1 MDNTK
6 TNVKKEAGKTEGRAE
21 AHKIIEKFIYSCSH
35 DLRAPIS
42 TIQGLVR
49 IAEYYPNHE
58 ETHKC
63 MEMIE
68 ACTQKMD
75 KMIRSLEEYM
85 INAQREIQKEEVDG
99 GELIEQ
105 VVDQYE
111 DQLSK
116 KGIQV
121 IKELNI
127 AAPWVT
133 DRQSAYQIVKHLFA
147 NAVTF
152 SDADKKDKKILIRIN
167 ATQYNSSIEVVDNG
181 LGIADDDQEKIC
193 DVFFRGSSQ
202 SEGMGMG
209 LFLVNH
215 ISQKIKAKLTFNS
228 IPKMGS
234 CFRVSIPNY

>member
-1 MDNTK
+1 MDNVNT
-6 TNVKKEAGKTEGRAE
+6 TTKKERLDAQ
-21 AHKIIEKFIYSCSH
+21 KIIEKFIYSCSH

-49 IAEYYPNHE
+49 IADYYPNHE

-85 INAQREIQKEEVDG
+85 INAQREIQKEEIDG
-99 GELIEQ
+99 SELIGQ
-105 VVDQYE
+105 VVDEYE
-111 DQLSK
+111 EQLTE
-116 KGIQV
+116 KGITV
-121 IKELNI
+121 LRELNVSSPWI
-127 AAPWVT
+127 A
-133 DRQSAYQIVKHLFA
+133 DRHSAYQIVKHLFS
-147 NAVTF
+147 NAVVF
-152 SDADKKDKKILIRIN
+152 SDAEKKEKKIMIRIH

-181 LGIADDDQEKIC
+181 LGIADGDQDKIF

-202 SEGMGMG
+202 SQGMGMG

-215 ISQKIKAKLTFNS
+215 LTQKIKAELTFNS

-234 CFRVSIPNY
+234 CFRVNIPNY

>member
-1 MDNTK
+1 MDNVNT
-6 TNVKKEAGKTEGRAE
+6 TTKKEKLDAQ
-21 AHKIIEKFIYSCSH
+21 KIIEKFIYSCSH

-49 IAEYYPNHE
+49 IADYYPNHE

-85 INAQREIQKEEVDG
+85 INAQREIQREEIDG
-99 GELIEQ
+99 NELIEQ
-105 VVDQYE
+105 VVDEYE
-111 DQLSK
+111 EQLTE
-116 KGIQV
+116 KGITV
-121 IKELNI
+121 LRELNMS
-127 AAPWVT
+127 APWVT
-133 DRQSAYQIVKHLFA
+133 DRNSAYQIVKHLFA
-147 NAVTF
+147 NAVIF
-152 SDADKKDKKILIRIN
+152 SDAEKKEKKIMVRIQ
-167 ATQYNSSIEVVDNG
+167 ATRYNSSIEVVDNG
-181 LGIADDDQEKIC
+181 LGIADGDQEKIF

-202 SEGMGMG
+202 SQGMGMG

-215 ISQKIKAKLTFNS
+215 LTQKIKAKLTFNS

-234 CFRVSIPNY
+234 CFRVNIPNY

>member
-1 MDNTK
+1 MDNVNT
-6 TNVKKEAGKTEGRAE
+6 TTKKEKLDAQ
-21 AHKIIEKFIYSCSH
+21 KIIEKFIYSCSH

-49 IAEYYPNHE
+49 IADYYPNHE

-85 INAQREIQKEEVDG
+85 VNAQRQIQREEIDG
-99 GELIEQ
+99 NELIEQ
-105 VVDQYE
+105 VVDEYE
-111 DQLSK
+111 EQLTE
-116 KGIQV
+116 KGITV
-121 IKELNI
+121 LRELHMS
-127 AAPWVT
+127 APWVT
-133 DRQSAYQIVKHLFA
+133 DRHSAYQIVKHLFA
-147 NAVTF
+147 NAVIF
-152 SDADKKDKKILIRIN
+152 SDGEKKEKKIMVRIQ
-167 ATQYNSSIEVVDNG
+167 ATRYNSSIEVVDNG
-181 LGIADDDQEKIC
+181 LGIADGDQEKIF

-202 SEGMGMG
+202 SQGMGMG

-215 ISQKIKAKLTFNS
+215 LTQKIKAKLTFNS

-234 CFRVSIPNY
+234 CFRVNIPNY

>member
-1 MDNTK
+1 MDHVNT
-6 TNVKKEAGKTEGRAE
+6 TTKKEKLDAQ
-21 AHKIIEKFIYSCSH
+21 KIIEKFIYSCSH

-49 IAEYYPNHE
+49 IADYYPNHE

-85 INAQREIQKEEVDG
+85 INAQKEIQREEIDG
-99 GELIEQ
+99 NELIEQ
-105 VVDQYE
+105 VVDEYE
-111 DQLSK
+111 EQLTE
-116 KGIQV
+116 KGITV
-121 IKELNI
+121 LRELHMS
-127 AAPWVT
+127 APWVT
-133 DRQSAYQIVKHLFA
+133 DRNSAYQIVKHLFA
-147 NAVTF
+147 NAVIF
-152 SDADKKDKKILIRIN
+152 SDAEKKEKKIMVRIQ
-167 ATQYNSSIEVVDNG
+167 ATRYNSSIEVVDNG
-181 LGIADDDQEKIC
+181 LGIADGDQEKIF

-202 SEGMGMG
+202 SQGMGMG

-215 ISQKIKAKLTFNS
+215 LTQKIKAKLTFNS

-234 CFRVSIPNY
+234 CFRVNIPNY

>member
-6 TNVKKEAGKTEGRAE
+6 TSIQKETGKAE
-21 AHKIIEKFIYSCSH
+21 VHKIIEKFIYSCSH

-75 KMIRSLEEYM
+75 KVIRSLEEYM
-85 INAQREIQKEEVDG
+85 INAQRETQKEEVDG
-99 GELIEQ
+99 SELIEQ

-111 DQLSK
+111 EQLTG
-116 KGIQV
+116 KGIKV
-121 IKELNI
+121 LTELNI

-133 DRQSAYQIVKHLFA
+133 DRHSAYQIVKHLFA

-152 SDADKKDKKILIRIN
+152 SDAEKTERKILIRIN
-167 ATQYNSSIEVVDNG
+167 ATKYNSSIEVIDNG
-181 LGIADDDQEKIC
+181 LGIADGDQERIF

-215 ISQKIKAKLTFNS
+215 ISQKISAKLTFNS